1 MAPIRSF
8 LLLLWSSSVLVS
20 RVAHAEY
27 ARPPDGT
34 YDRYDRYDRHELL
47 DDGEPHSTVRLFTGP
62 VLRVSD
68 EAARGG
74 LALALDVGARAAGV
88 RFSSAWVR
96 TGSDHGFSQYGGEL
110 WVDFAKEEPFHPI
123 LAAGAAVARLDRA
136 KSDLHVTSDTI
147 GVGLLRATIQYRLPV
162 DRVDARAAL
171 DVVGGVPAVGA
182 HAADASP
189 WMLATIGVG
198 VGF

>member
-1 MAPIRSF
+1 MVSIRSR
-8 LLLLWSSSVLVS
+8 LLLPLTSLMLIS
-20 RVAHAEY
+20 RVSHADY

-34 YDRYDRYDRHELL
+34 YDRYDHYERREAAPDA
-47 DDGEPHSTVRLFTGP
+47 EPHSTVRLFTGP
-62 VLRVSD
+62 VLRLSD

-96 TGSDHGFSQYGGEL
+96 TGSDHGFAQYGGEL
-110 WVDFAKEEPFHPI
+110 WVDFGKEEPFHPI
-123 LAAGAAVARLDRA
+123 LAAGAAVARLDGA
-136 KSDLHVTSDTI
+136 KSGSHVATETI

-171 DVVGGVPAVGA
+171 DVVGGVPAVGV
-182 HAADASP
+182 HAGEASP
-189 WMLATIGVG
+189 WALATLFVG